1 MLGSKLIHFIK
12 GALYL
17 FISYHGFVDQ
27 MFPLDDTFNEVFK
40 QPWRQYDDEI
50 INIYISNCS
59 PSSYFKMTF
68 VWNAGKHGS
77 QREIRLQ
84 QLTRATFTNRNYL
97 HYGLV

>member
-12 GALYL
+12 GAPYL
-17 FISYHGFVDQ
+17 SISYRGFVDQ
-27 MFPLDDTFNEVFK
+27 MFPLDDTFDEVFK

-59 PSSYFKMTF
+59 PSYNFKLIF
-68 VWNAGKHGS
+68 VWNAGKRGS

-84 QLTRATFTNRNYL
+84 QYPGPHLLTEIS
-97 HYGLV
+97 